1 MTNTRCLEIF
11 FAQSLYHGL
20 VMIRTMLLATA
31 VAALS
36 LHGRHGLAAEDPIE
50 EMAAQIDSLIE
61 GQLVAEGFQPGEL
74 CRDEVFLRRVFLDL
88 TGVLP
93 TVADVRGFLDDDATD
108 KRIVCVDRLL
118 ASPRHATHMASSWRN
133 VMLPRSFDREQL
145 NNAAG
150 LQNWLRNQ
158 FLKNLRYDNLV
169 AEFLVATGD
178 GTSGPALYYTSL
190 EMKPEKLAASSARI
204 FLGLQIQC
212 AQCHDHP
219 TDHWT
224 QRDFWGYAAFFSQLK
239 APGEEMNNVRV
250 VDSEEGEV
258 VLPDSDEVIA
268 PKFPGS
274 TVESTIDFGTRR
286 SKLAIWMASR
296 DNPYLARAAVNG
308 IWAQL
313 FGRGLVH
320 PVDDLGRNNPASHPE
335 LLNRL
340 VTYFTKH
347 QFDQQLLIRTLVRTR
362 AYQRSSAL
370 TDAAVPDFL
379 FGRML
384 VKTLNSEQLYDCVT
398 RAAGTEAVISG
409 MVQDPFL
416 EPRRLAFV
424 SRMHRQT
431 RDATQYQV
439 GLPHALLLMNGP
451 EIQAA
456 TSPEQSRLIR
466 GLAAPWFSDEQRI
479 ETLFLATLSRFP
491 SEDEKQNVQS
501 ALRRVPAE
509 ERQAALADVLWA
521 LLNSGEFGLN
531 H

>member
-1 MTNTRCLEIF
+1 
-11 FAQSLYHGL
+11 
-20 VMIRTMLLATA
+20 MIRTMLLVTAILATA
-31 VAALS
+31 IAVLS
-36 LHGRHGLAAEDPIE
+36 LPGRHVWAAEDPIDT
-50 EMAAQIDSLIE
+50 MADQIDSLIE
-61 GQLVAEGFQPGEL
+61 ARLRAEGYEPGEL
-74 CRDEVFLRRVFLDL
+74 CRDEVFLRRVYLDL
-88 TGVLP
+88 AGVLP
-93 TVADVRGFLDDDATD
+93 TVADVRAFLKDDSPD

-118 ASPRHATHMASSWRN
+118 TSPRYATHMASSWRN

-158 FLKNLRYDNLV
+158 FVKNLRYDNLV

-212 AQCHDHP
+212 AECHDHP
-219 TDHWT
+219 SDHWT
-224 QRDFWGYAAFFSQLK
+224 QRDFWAYAAFFSQLQE
-239 APGEEMNNVRV
+239 PSEGMVNMRV
-250 VDSEEGEV
+250 VDRDEGEV
-258 VLPDSDEVIA
+258 LLPDTEEVIG
-268 PKFPGS
+268 PRFPGS
-274 TVESTIDFGTRR
+274 SVESDSEFGTRR
-286 SKLAIWMASR
+286 SQLAIWMASR

-308 IWAQL
+308 AWAQL

-320 PVDDLGRNNPASHPE
+320 PVDDLGQNNPASHPE
-335 LLNRL
+335 LLKQL
-340 VTYFTKH
+340 ATYFTKNR
-347 QFDQQLLIRTLVRTR
+347 FDQRLMMRTLVRTK
-362 AYQRSSAL
+362 AYQRSSEL
-370 TDAAVPDFL
+370 TDPAIPDFL

-398 RAAGTEAVISG
+398 RAAGTEVVTSG

-456 TSPEQSRLIR
+456 TSPQQSRLIR

-479 ETLFLATLSRFP
+479 ETLFLATMSRFP
-491 SEDEKQNVQS
+491 NEDERREVQA
-501 ALRRVPAE
+501 ALNSVPLE

-521 LLNSGEFGLN
+521 LLNSGEFALN